1 MISILYVRGCIIEAD
16 KEDTDHDVLSKKD
29 IKKININLSND
40 IYYDIQHNLEPV
52 QGCRLIEN
60 AVVDYPVTIANQT
73 VNEGSWL
80 CVIEVDNEDLEDL
93 LLKKKVKGFSL
104 FSYGNGAS
112 SYNEL
117 IDTSDVHPL
126 FISFVE
132 YPANQV
138 LFEVLDRDM
147 YISKMEAVK
156 LADEEKSLIDKIK
169 DLLKSYDEK
178 AEEPAK
184 TEEPVKAEEPA
195 KEEKPA
201 EEKPAEEEK
210 EIAKEETVNKDKP
223 AQQYM
228 GNPDVSQLGEQPD
241 KAVVENQPKGENI
254 NAVAKEGDEEVK
266 ETPAE
271 EGQKQEPAKQEPPV
285 AEKTEEAVP
294 GEKKETQ
301 EGAVEK
307 DESGVT
313 NQDILNA
320 INALT
325 EAIASQQT
333 VEEVPLDSEV
343 VDEEPETYIIK
354 QATQKTDKVVENKKE
369 KKQYFDMLG
378 RKIE

>member
-80 CVIEVDNEDLEDL
+80 CVIEVDNEDLEEL

-117 IDTSDVHPL
+117 MDTSDVHPL

-184 TEEPVKAEEPA
+184 E
-195 KEEKPA
+195 EEKPA
-201 EEKPAEEEK
+201 EEAKPAEEEK

-254 NAVAKEGDEEVK
+254 NAVAKEGEEETK
-266 ETPAE
+266 EAPAE

-285 AEKTEEAVP
+285 AEKTQEAVP

-320 INALT
+320 INALI
-325 EAIASQQT
+325 ELISSQQT

-343 VDEEPETYIIK
+343 VAEEPETYIIK
-354 QATQKTDKVVENKKE
+354 QATQKADKVVENKTE

>member
-93 LLKKKVKGFSL
+93 LIKRKVKGFSL

-117 IDTSDVHPL
+117 MDTSDVHPL

-178 AEEPAK
+178 AEQPA
-184 TEEPVKAEEPA
+184 E
-195 KEEKPA
+195 EEKPA
-201 EEKPAEEEK
+201 EEGTEKTVEKPAEEEK
-210 EIAKEETVNKDKP
+210 EISKEETVNKDKP

-241 KAVVENQPKGENI
+241 KAVVESQPKGENI
-254 NAVAKEGDEEVK
+254 NAVAKEGDAEVK

-271 EGQKQEPAKQEPPV
+271 EVPKEEKPAEKAPET
-285 AEKTEEAVP
+285 EKTEQPAP
-294 GEKKETQ
+294 GEKMETQ

-320 INALT
+320 ITQLT
-325 EAIASQQT
+325 EVIANQNV
-333 VEEVPLDSEV
+333 VEEVPLDEQV
-343 VDEEPETYIIK
+343 LDEEPETYIIK
-354 QATQKTDKVVENKKE
+354 QATQKTDKVVNGQKQE
-369 KKQYFDMLG
+369 KQYFDMLG

>member
-60 AVVDYPVTIANQT
+60 AVVDYPVTVANQT

-169 DLLKSYDEK
+169 DLLKSYDD
-178 AEEPAK
+178 
-184 TEEPVKAEEPA
+184 VKAEEPA
-195 KEEKPA
+195 EEKPA
-201 EEKPAEEEK
+201 EKEEKPAEEEK

-228 GNPDVSQLGEQPD
+228 GNPDVSSLGEQPD

-254 NAVAKEGDEEVK
+254 NAVAKGEGEEEVK
-266 ETPAE
+266 EVPPE
-271 EGQKQEPAKQEPPV
+271 EGQKEEPPKQAP
-285 AEKTEEAVP
+285 AEEEKPVVEKAEEAVP
-294 GEKKETQ
+294 GEKMETQ

-320 INALT
+320 INALI
-325 EAIASQQT
+325 EAIASQPV
-333 VEEVPLDSEV
+333 VEEVPLDEQV
-343 VDEEPETYIIK
+343 ATEEPETYIIK
-354 QATQKTDKVVENKKE
+354 QATQKVDKVVKE
-369 KKQYFDMLG
+369 PKQEKQYFDMLG